1 METSSLKMCN
11 LLCAEM
17 HICLSAADPWL
28 PLRLSE
34 ITKECVL
41 KALSFF
47 FFFNVQSAELTVLKP
62 SVLFFRVN
70 RCSRM
75 RTEHRS
81 ASFPY
86 CVEPPCSRPLGI
98 DSAFLCGWSS
108 QLKMVERNPNI
119 TDFLNLLVSQG
130 LQGEPRTCSAP

>member
-34 ITKECVL
+34 ITKERVL
-41 KALSFF
+41 KALSI
-47 FFFNVQSAELTVLKP
+47 FFNVQSAELTVLKP
-62 SVLFFRVN
+62 SVLFFHEN
-70 RCSRM
+70 RCSGM

-98 DSAFLCGWSS
+98 DSAFLRGWSS
-108 QLKMVERNPNI
+108 QLKMVERNTNI
-119 TDFLNLLVSQG
+119 TDFLNLLVS
-130 LQGEPRTCSAP
+130 

>member
-34 ITKECVL
+34 ITKERVL
-41 KALSFF
+41 KALSI
-47 FFFNVQSAELTVLKP
+47 FFNVQSAELTVLKP
-62 SVLFFRVN
+62 SVLFFHEN

-86 CVEPPCSRPLGI
+86 RVEPPCSRPLGI
-98 DSAFLCGWSS
+98 DSAFLCGCGS
-108 QLKMVERNPNI
+108 QLKMVERNPNK
-119 TDFLNLLVSQG
+119 TDFLNLLVS
-130 LQGEPRTCSAP
+130 

>member
-34 ITKECVL
+34 ITKERVL
-41 KALSFF
+41 KALSI
-47 FFFNVQSAELTVLKP
+47 FFNVQSAELTVLKP
-62 SVLFFRVN
+62 SVLFFREN

-81 ASFPY
+81 TSFPY
-86 CVEPPCSRPLGI
+86 GVEPPCSRPLGI
-98 DSAFLCGWSS
+98 DSAFLRGWSS
-108 QLKMVERNPNI
+108 QLKMVERNTNK
-119 TDFLNLLVSQG
+119 TDFLNLLVS
-130 LQGEPRTCSAP
+130 